1 MKTGKEERMQRAN
14 LEEVE
19 LSFLMPPFA
28 KATVP
33 SVTQLTKQHDN
44 VLQASSI

>member
-14 LEEVE
+14 LEGVG
-19 LSFLMPPFA
+19 LSFSMPPFA

-33 SVTQLTKQHDN
+33 SVTQLTKQHNN
-44 VLQASSI
+44 VSASI